1 MNYSIQKNLKLING
15 LISKN
20 YLKIPIF
27 YNFGKID
34 DNNLSNYITYYDI
47 TDQSI
52 LYADNISYVKK
63 QVIQISIFTQERNF
77 LLEEELEQI
86 LENNKIIFKKI
97 QNYYLNSEKIYIT
110 IYEVYLIN
118 TRN

>member
-1 MNYSIQKNLKLING
+1 MNYSIQKSLKLVNK

-20 YLKIPIF
+20 SFKIPIF
-27 YNFGKID
+27 YNFGKLD
-34 DNNLSNYITYYDI
+34 NNNLSNYITYYDI

-52 LYADNISYVKK
+52 LYADNISYIKK
-63 QVIQISIFTQERNF
+63 QIIQVSIFTQERNF

-86 LENNKIIFKKI
+86 LETNKIIFKKA